1 MIQNEGGKC
10 WLGAQTLRLGWSGWG
25 FLVGKS
31 SVSICLHFSSWIN
44 SPEKPLSV
52 FCLAG
57 KGPAAGV
64 LGAEC
69 MKRVRAWRVV
79 PSNRTYG
86 HLAPLFSV
94 LDSIS
99 QLCLGYPQSRDPP
112 HSPSLSSFFS
122 QGCSDGGGGMW
133 TSGWRWEV
141 GMSRGKVEMEI
152 QGPQAGGWNRKSP
165 DFLTAWLWPCK
176 IPQLTLLIPIHQS
189 ACLSRKPSSHS
200 QKSTPRHF

>member
-1 MIQNEGGKC
+1 MLTGSTDFAVGLIWVG
-10 WLGAQTLRLGWSGWG
+10 LP
-25 FLVGKS
+25 VGKS

-57 KGPAAGV
+57 KGRAAGV

-69 MKRVRAWRVV
+69 MKRARAWRVV

-112 HSPSLSSFFS
+112 HSPKRKFFS
-122 QGCSDGGGGMW
+122 VMPCWEKHSHPV
-133 TSGWRWEV
+133 TESGEGV
-141 GMSRGKVEMEI
+141 
-152 QGPQAGGWNRKSP
+152 QDA
-165 DFLTAWLWPCK
+165 TASQIPCYH
-176 IPQLTLLIPIHQS
+176 PT
-189 ACLSRKPSSHS
+189 
-200 QKSTPRHF
+200 F